1 MLPWLGWPFVWLA
14 VVIAAVTLAEL
25 ASCLRSRRWNW
36 WFSVLVG
43 ITALYQLQLVA
54 IACLGMA
61 DEAVLLKL
69 VVSLGSL
76 SSVTTAAILAGMGA
90 RRIWIER
97 VVVQPPLSWF
107 RAVSMGAVL
116 CLLAWNVSFALRVW
130 TALQP
135 IG

>member
-1 MLPWLGWPFVWLA
+1 M
-14 VVIAAVTLAEL
+14 
-25 ASCLRSRRWNW
+25 
-36 WFSVLVG
+36 
-43 ITALYQLQLVA
+43 YQLQLVA